1 MSQKPVNFA
10 ILGAGIIARALAEAV
25 TKMPKEDNIVPY
37 AVGSRDIS
45 RAEALRAEFN
55 FQKAYGSY
63 EEMLNDPNVHLVYIA
78 TPHSHHY
85 EHAKL
90 CLEKNKHV
98 LCEKAFTANAKQAR
112 EIIKLAEEKKL
123 LLTEAIWP
131 RYMPMAKT
139 IVEVVNSGIIGE
151 VSTLTANLGYTIDHV
166 NRLVDPNLAGGA
178 LLDVGIYPLTFAA
191 IVFGSFSQENIA
203 KVTSTCTKHPK
214 TGVDTINSITIEYK
228 NGRVAMV
235 YSTMLATT
243 NRQGVI
249 DGRKGYIEI
258 ENVNNY
264 QALRVY
270 DLERK
275 CIKEI
280 KCPKQINGYEYQ
292 VQSCLKAIR
301 EGKIECPEMPHEETI
316 RMMEFMDSLRK
327 EWGIK
332 YPFE

>member
-1 MSQKPVNFA
+1 MSKPINFA
-10 ILGAGIIARALAEAV
+10 ILGAGIIANALAEAV
-25 TKMPKEDNIVPY
+25 TKMPKEENVIPY
-37 AVGSRDIS
+37 AVASRDLQ
-45 RAEALRAEFN
+45 RAEAFRAKYN

-63 EEMLNDPNVHLVYIA
+63 DEMLDDPNVHLVYVA

-85 EHAKL
+85 QHVKL
-90 CLEKNKHV
+90 CLEKNKNV
-98 LCEKAFTANAKQAR
+98 LCEKAFTANAQQAR
-112 EIIKLAEEKKL
+112 EIIKLAEDKKL

-139 IVEVVNSGIIGE
+139 IVDEVNSGIIGE
-151 VSTLTANLGYTIDHV
+151 VFTLTANLGYPIDHV
-166 NRLVDPNLAGGA
+166 QRLVDPNLAGGA

-191 IVFGSFSQENIA
+191 IVFGSFTKEAIE
-203 KVTSTCTKHPK
+203 KVTSTCTKHPE
-214 TGVDTINSITIEYK
+214 TGVDTIDSVTIQYK
-228 NGRVAMV
+228 NGRVAMI
-235 YSTMLATT
+235 YSTMFCQT
-243 NRQGVI
+243 NRQGTI
-249 DGRKGYIEI
+249 DGRKGFMEI

-270 DLERK
+270 NLERK
-275 CIKEI
+275 LIKEI
-280 KCPKQINGYEYQ
+280 KCPKQINGYEYE